1 MSHRAGGFR
10 FISAGSLKIGPF
22 QCNWNGDCNLSGKH
36 INIWMNTNVHS
47 HINHLITNYNLNH
60 SQICCEVL
68 KQLSN
73 FSLQYYNGG
82 RFPIPQTAIVI
93 IVALMKLFAT
103 VLRAKGRCPLVNQ
116 GISWGTFRNSLRF
129 LVPAILYGINNNVYF
144 LGLTLVAPPIWLIL
158 CSFRTIITACTYK
171 VIFIHTHIY
180 IHKKIHDV

>member
-1 MSHRAGGFR
+1 M
-10 FISAGSLKIGPF
+10 
-22 QCNWNGDCNLSGKH
+22 
-36 INIWMNTNVHS
+36 
-47 HINHLITNYNLNH
+47 
-60 SQICCEVL
+60 L

-103 VLRAKGRCPLVNQ
+103 VLRAKGRCPIVNQ

-158 CSFRTIITACTYK
+158 CSFRTIITASTYK
-171 VIFIHTHIY
+171 VIFQYIHIY
-180 IHKKIHDV
+180 LYILVVKDL